1 MKIGF
6 IGTGNMGS
14 ALAKAATKS
23 AGGENIYL
31 SDKDENKSKALA
43 EELNANACDSLYV
56 AENCDYIFLGVK
68 PQMIGE
74 MLASISE
81 SLKNR
86 KTKAV
91 LVSMAAGVKIE
102 KIEALSGGKYPVI
115 RIMPNMPVAI
125 GEGMIL
131 ICSNEKVSENQ
142 KEYFKELMKYS
153 GKTDFIDEKL
163 IDAGSAVSGCGPAFV
178 YMFADALAD
187 GGVECGLPKD
197 KALMYAVQTLIGS
210 AKMIEK
216 TSEHPARLKDMVT
229 SPGGSTIKGVHAL
242 EKGNFRAASIDAV
255 CDSYKKTVEL
265 GKD

>member
-14 ALAKAATKS
+14 ALVKAAIKS
-23 AGGENIYL
+23 VGGDSIYL
-31 SDKDENKSKALA
+31 ADANNEKARVLSDVLKANLSDNK
-43 EELNANACDSLYV
+43 YI

-68 PQMIGE
+68 PQVLSN
-74 MLASISE
+74 MLSE
-81 SLKNR
+81 IKGFLKNR
-86 KTKAV
+86 KDKAV

-102 KIEALSGGKYPVI
+102 KIEKMADGRYPII

-125 GEGMIL
+125 GEGMTL
-131 ICSNEKVSENQ
+131 ICSNDLVSEDN
-142 KEYFKELMKYS
+142 KNYFAELMKYS

-163 IDAGSAVSGCGPAFV
+163 IDAASAVSGCGPAFC
-178 YMFADALAD
+178 YMFLDSLAD

-197 KALMYAVQTLIGS
+197 KALLYAMQTLIGS
-210 AKMIEK
+210 SKMLDETK
-216 TSEHPARLKDMVT
+216 EHPSKLKDMVT

-242 EKGNFRAASIDAV
+242 EKGKFRASVIDAV